1 MHWVWKKLYKSIDG
15 NMKGI
20 KSEVEEVELGVEQT
34 RKNKSICY
42 PEIMEENQME
52 TWMEECI
59 WEDFSSLLTCSDEEI
74 SGRYA

>member
-1 MHWVWKKLYKSIDG
+1 
-15 NMKGI
+15 MKGI

-42 PEIMEENQME
+42 PEIMEVNQIE

-59 WEDFSSLLTCSDEEI
+59 
-74 SGRYA
+74 